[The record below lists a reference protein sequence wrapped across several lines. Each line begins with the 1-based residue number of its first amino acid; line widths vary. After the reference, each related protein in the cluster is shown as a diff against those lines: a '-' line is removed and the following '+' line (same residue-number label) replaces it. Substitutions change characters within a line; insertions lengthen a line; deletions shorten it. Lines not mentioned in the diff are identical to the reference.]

1 MKEEEKKINN
11 DAILQDHFENKILK
25 SARYKTKYQNKDGHY
40 DEKE

>member
-1 MKEEEKKINN
+1 MNKESTDEK
-11 DAILQDHFENKILK
+11 AILQSHFENKILK